1 MIRRVALLATLLAI
15 LATGPG
21 GAEPQTFRLRPVV
34 LMGQAAPGGGRF
46 EHVSV
51 EAQPVLAPVNG
62 RGQVAF
68 FATLLRGTGGE
79 GLFVTAGNRI
89 RKIAVEGD
97 PAPAGGTLSG
107 FAKHPVPA
115 INDTGT
121 VAFAAAVTGGRTVEG
136 VFIAT
141 GGGLQAIALAGE
153 AAPGVPAGTLAA
165 VDVPT
170 LSNRG
175 DVAFLATVRRGRDSL
190 EAIYLRTGGRLRKVV
205 LQGDPTPAGGTF
217 GAFGVPALN
226 DRGEVAF
233 AAVVEGRGVPGGLF
247 IGNGGTLRMVV
258 GAGDATPLGGIFAK
272 FSERIA
278 LDATGSLAFIATLKD
293 ASVSSGVFA
302 AERGRLRSVAALG
315 DPAPGGGVF
324 AHFGLSPAVGAAGS
338 IVFTAA
344 VDRGATTVAVFVA
357 GPEGLRRVAGVGD
370 NLPGV
375 GPLASFGLYPIAA
388 MAAGRITF
396 ATATT
401 ATGEGVEGIF
411 LAEPV
416 GPP

>member
-1 MIRRVALLATLLAI
+1 MIRRGALLATLLAI

-21 GAEPQTFRLRPVV
+21 GAEPQTFRLRPIV

-141 GGGLQAIALAGE
+141 GGGLRAIALAGE

-165 VDVPT
+165 VDVPA

-205 LQGDPTPAGGTF
+205 LQGDPAPAGGD
-217 GAFGVPALN
+217 LW
-226 DRGEVAF
+226 
-233 AAVVEGRGVPGGLF
+233 
-247 IGNGGTLRMVV
+247 
-258 GAGDATPLGGIFAK
+258 
-272 FSERIA
+272 
-278 LDATGSLAFIATLKD
+278 
-293 ASVSSGVFA
+293 
-302 AERGRLRSVAALG
+302 
-315 DPAPGGGVF
+315 
-324 AHFGLSPAVGAAGS
+324 
-338 IVFTAA
+338 
-344 VDRGATTVAVFVA
+344 
-357 GPEGLRRVAGVGD
+357 GLRRTGSERSGQRIPSYTRRSEPIPGSPRCAG
-370 NLPGV
+370 
-375 GPLASFGLYPIAA
+375 IAT
-388 MAAGRITF
+388 RIVRTRLKSSVSALF
-396 ATATT
+396 SDW
-401 ATGEGVEGIF
+401 
-411 LAEPV
+411 LR
-416 GPP
+416 